1 VWRGNEL
8 VTLLDADTIV
18 ATCLSAP
25 PPDSL

>member
-8 VTLLDADTIV
+8 VTLLDADSIV
-18 ATCLSAP
+18 ATCLGAT